1 MEGMGRL
8 RRRYKQLLDGH
19 KEKGRSWNLKEAV
32 AALCRELISEETMDL
47 SQDRLGNE

>member
-1 MEGMGRL
+1 MGRL

-19 KEKGRSWNLKEAV
+19 KEKGRSWNLKEEAV
-32 AALCRELISEETMDL
+32 AALYRELILKEAMDL